1 MTTWVVPANPAHRL
15 EQTSQRGEGMISFP
29 DRPYVQE
36 IRAGHSLIRIH
47 WKRPPMSQ
55 AERDA
60 WFAQKWRERDPRVV
74 EFYHAWYACATAR
87 RE

>member
-1 MTTWVVPANPAHRL
+1 MTTRVVLANPAHTL
-15 EQTSQRGEGMISFP
+15 DHQAARGEGMIRFP